1 MIFDFR
7 LRPPFKGFK
16 NLSVFNPV
24 CNSVGPMSLRGTYLA
39 SAHEK
44 SMELFFQ
51 EMEEA
56 GVEKGVV
63 MARNIGDKAASVSN
77 EDVKDLAEA
86 YPDRIVPF
94 GGIDL
99 STGIFS
105 AVKELETCIRYG
117 FRGVALEPGWNDPAR
132 LPDDAVFYPVYSMC
146 EQAELPVVLTVSLY
160 QGPTLEY
167 SNPVH
172 IQKIANDFPRLQIVV
187 AHACYPWIPQIFNVA
202 ALHHNVWLIPDLY
215 MHNPWTP
222 GREMYANGC
231 RWLNCER
238 IIFGSAYPC
247 YGMKDAVDDLNSY
260 DFTDEEKSKILSK
273 NACRLLHLAIDEKA

>member
-16 NLSVFNPV
+16 NLSIFNPV
-24 CNSVGPMSLRGTYLA
+24 CNSAGPMALRGTHTA

-51 EMEEA
+51 EMKEA

-63 MARNIGDKAASVSN
+63 MARNIGNKAASVSN
-77 EDVKDLAEA
+77 EDVKELAEM
-86 YPDRIVPF
+86 YPDVIIPF
-94 GGIDL
+94 GGVDL
-99 STGIFS
+99 SSGVFA
-105 AVKELETCIRYG
+105 AVKELETCMSYG

-132 LPDDAVFYPVYSMC
+132 LPDDAVFYPIYAMC

-172 IQKIANDFPRLQIVV
+172 IQNIANDFPRLQIVV

-202 ALHHNVWLIPDLY
+202 MLHPNIWLIPDLY
-215 MHNPWTP
+215 MHNPMTP
-222 GREMYANGC
+222 GREMYQNGC
-231 RWLNCER
+231 RWMNCDR

-247 YGMKDAVDDLNSY
+247 YDIRDAVEDLKNY
-260 DFTDEEKSKILSK
+260 HFTKEEEEKIFFK
-273 NACRLLHLAIDEKA
+273 NACKLLKITL

>member
-16 NLSVFNPV
+16 NLSIFNPV
-24 CNSVGPMSLRGTYLA
+24 CNSVGPMALRGAYLA

-44 SMELFFQ
+44 SMDLFFQ
-51 EMEEA
+51 EMRDA

-63 MARNIGDKAASVSN
+63 MARNIADKASSVSN
-77 EDVKDLAEA
+77 EDVKELADA
-86 YPDRIVPF
+86 YPDMIVPF
-94 GGIDL
+94 GGVDL
-99 STGIFS
+99 SSGIFS
-105 AVKELETCIRYG
+105 AVKELEKCFRYG
-117 FRGVALEPGWNDPAR
+117 FKGVALEPGWNEPAR
-132 LPDDAVFYPVYSMC
+132 LPDDAVFYPVYSLC
-146 EQAELPVVLTVSLY
+146 EQADMPVVLTVSLY

-187 AHACYPWIPQIFNVA
+187 AHACYPWIPQIFNVS
-202 ALHHNVWLIPDLY
+202 ALHPNVWLIPDLY

-231 RWLNCER
+231 RWLSCER
-238 IIFGSAYPC
+238 VIFGSAYPC
-247 YGMKDAVDDLNSY
+247 YGIKDAVDDLNGY
-260 DFTDEEKSKILSK
+260 DFTDEEKEKILYR
-273 NACRLLHLAIDEKA
+273 NAYRLLKMHADA

>member
-1 MIFDFR
+1 MIVDFR
-7 LRPPFKGFK
+7 LRPPFKGFR
-16 NLSVFNPV
+16 NLSIFNPV
-24 CNSVGPMSLRGTYLA
+24 CNSAGPMALRGSYLP

-51 EMEEA
+51 EMKKA

-63 MARNIGDKAASVSN
+63 MARNIGDKASSVPN
-77 EDVKDLAEA
+77 EDVKELAEL
-86 YPDRIVPF
+86 YPDEIIPF

-99 STGIFS
+99 SSGIFA
-105 AVKELETCIRYG
+105 AVKELEKCIRYG
-117 FRGVALEPGWNDPAR
+117 FRGVALEPGWNDPPR
-132 LPDDAVFYPVYSMC
+132 LPDDAVYYPIYSLC
-146 EQAELPVVLTVSLY
+146 EQAALPIVLTVSLY

-172 IQKIANDFPRLQIVV
+172 IQNIANDFPRLQIVI

-202 ALHHNVWLIPDLY
+202 MMHHNIWLIPDLY

-222 GREMYANGC
+222 GREMYINGC
-231 RWLNCER
+231 RWMNCDR

-247 YGMKDAVDDLNSY
+247 YGIQDAVVDLKSY
-260 DFTDEEKSKILSK
+260 NFTKQEEDKILYK
-273 NACRLLHLAIDEKA
+273 NAYKLLGIKQ